1 MEQPTNVKTWKYTK
15 WLVWSSIG
23 FMVPSLYAYYN
34 GAYFLGAVLTITS
47 AVSANF
53 WRYAIDSWRRNM
65 DLIVAK
71 IAFVIFM
78 YYGIVHI
85 RNLYCIVTVYTSL
98 PIMGYCYYLSGK
110 LSKENNTHWVVYH
123 FAFHCLLICGQY
135 IIIHNVL
142 RS

>member
-1 MEQPTNVKTWKYTK
+1 MDQPTYVKTWKYTK
-15 WLVWSSIG
+15 WLVGSSIG
-23 FMVPSLYAYYN
+23 FMAPSLYAYYN
-34 GAYFLGAVLTITS
+34 GAYFLGVVLTITS

-53 WRYAIDSWRRNM
+53 WRYAIDSLRRNM
-65 DLIVAK
+65 DLVVAK

-85 RNLYCIVTVYTSL
+85 RNLYCIVTAYTSL

-110 LSKENNTHWVVYH
+110 LSTENNTHWVVYH
-123 FAFHCLLICGQY
+123 FVFHCLLIYNQY